1 MINNICDQL
10 IYFDISINLIN
21 FLTLDQI
28 ILLQHNTYLFCT
40 FIGYEFSPSC

>member
-10 IYFDISINLIN
+10 IYFDPIILLNY
-21 FLTLDQI
+21 LTLDQI